1 MFQTLESEL
10 KARVF
15 LHKVAIVKAL
25 IVNTYIKQEKNNGI
39 VLTDNYLIEQAE
51 QKADIE
57 MARIMQ
63 QGKLDTAYD
72 KAWEV
77 IAYTM
82 PDNYSIMQEGKYLAN

>member
-1 MFQTLESEL
+1 MFQTIESEL

-15 LHKVAIVKAL
+15 LHKVAITKAL
-25 IVNTYIKQEKNNGI
+25 IVNTYIKQEKANGI

-51 QKADIE
+51 QKADVE

-63 QGKLDTAYD
+63 QGELDTAYN

-77 IAYTM
+77 MADIM
-82 PDNYSIMQEGKYLAN
+82 PDNYILPLGYD

>member
-1 MFQTLESEL
+1 MFQTIESEL

-15 LHKVAIVKAL
+15 MHKLAIVKAL
-25 IVNTYIKQEKNNGI
+25 IVNTYIKKEKTSGI

-51 QKADIE
+51 RKADNE

-63 QGKLDTAYD
+63 QGMLDTAYN

-77 IAYTM
+77 IADLL
-82 PDNYSIMQEGKYLAN
+82 PDNYNILGEK

>member
-1 MFQTLESEL
+1 MFQTIESEL

-25 IVNTYIKQEKNNGI
+25 IVNTYIKKEKTSGI

-51 QKADIE
+51 QKADVE

-77 IAYTM
+77 MADII
-82 PDNYSIMQEGKYLAN
+82 PDNYSILGER

>member
-1 MFQTLESEL
+1 MFQTIESEL
-10 KARVF
+10 RARVF
-15 LHKVAIVKAL
+15 LHKVAIVKAV
-25 IVNTYIKQEKNNGI
+25 IVNTYVKQEKANGI

-63 QGKLDTAYD
+63 QGMLDTAYN

-77 IAYTM
+77 IADIM
-82 PDNYSIMQEGKYLAN
+82 PDNYSIM

>member
-1 MFQTLESEL
+1 MFQTIESEL

-15 LHKVAIVKAL
+15 LHKVAITKAL
-25 IVNTYIKQEKNNGI
+25 IVNTYIKKEKASGI

-63 QGKLDTAYD
+63 QGMLDTAYD

-77 IAYTM
+77 MADIM
-82 PDNYSIMQEGKYLAN
+82 PDNYNILGGR

>member
-1 MFQTLESEL
+1 MFQTIESEL
-10 KARVF
+10 RARVF
-15 LHKVAIVKAL
+15 FHKVSIVKAV
-25 IVNTYIKQEKNNGI
+25 IVNTYVKQEKAIGI

-63 QGKLDTAYD
+63 QGMLDIAYN

-77 IAYTM
+77 MADIM
-82 PDNYSIMQEGKYLAN
+82 PDNYSIM

>member
-1 MFQTLESEL
+1 MFQTIESEL

-25 IVNTYIKQEKNNGI
+25 IVNTYVKQEKANGI

-51 QKADIE
+51 QKADVE

-63 QGKLDTAYD
+63 QGELDTVYD
-72 KAWEV
+72 KAWEA
-77 IAYTM
+77 IADIM
-82 PDNYSIMQEGKYLAN
+82 PDNYSIM

>member
-1 MFQTLESEL
+1 MFQTIESEL
-10 KARVF
+10 KARIL

-25 IVNTYIKQEKNNGI
+25 IVNTYMKKEKANGI

-63 QGKLDTAYD
+63 QGMLDTAYD

-77 IAYTM
+77 MADIM
-82 PDNYSIMQEGKYLAN
+82 PDNYSIM